1 MWLIWGFLDS
11 HIPRQSNLGQNG
23 CLLTAFAWSASSCDS
38 YRFATLVL
46 APFANL
52 WFVCVEQIFE
62 LGDVL
67 KKYFPDLILVL
78 FQHISCF
85 SISSLHTVI
94 MKQHPQS
101 LIPLASQLVKIWNH
115 WL

>member
-1 MWLIWGFLDS
+1 MGACL
-11 HIPRQSNLGQNG
+11 QSAVD
-23 CLLTAFAWSASSCDS
+23 CAAFAWSASSCDS

-67 KKYFPDLILVL
+67 EKYFPDLILVR
-78 FQHISCF
+78 FRHISCF

-94 MKQHPQS
+94 MKQHPQL
-101 LIPLASQLVKIWNH
+101 LIREDSGLRMSVYLYPSRS
-115 WL
+115 